1 MHNTSQVLPN
11 VPAFCGRRSGTS
23 RLLAVCMPFSELVR
37 PEREGVRGEKDGEI
51 RGGLCVAPRICCG
64 RRCPAVGK
72 RPADPGGSLGCSSGE
87 LGTRRPRSDGGIT
100 RRKTLYYGKEIC
112 KVDSQ
117 AEETQETQD
126 RHFWQGPFINNKT
139 LTVHR
144 VGKTTLI
151 QKASEVLKSSGVPV
165 DGLYTEVSQGGRRIG
180 FDVVTLSGLQGVLSR
195 IRSEPPPRKCECRV
209 GLYVVD
215 LTSFEHL
222 ALRS

>member
-100 RRKTLYYGKEIC
+100 RRKTLYYGKALPSEISAFFQG
-112 KVDSQ
+112 KP
-117 AEETQETQD
+117 AKYEEVL
-126 RHFWQGPFINNKT
+126 F
-139 LTVHR
+139 
-144 VGKTTLI
+144 GKTTLI

>member
-100 RRKTLYYGKEIC
+100 RRKTLYYGKALPSEI
-112 KVDSQ
+112 S
-117 AEETQETQD
+117 A
-126 RHFWQGPFINNKT
+126 FFQGKPAKYE
-139 LTVHR
+139 
-144 VGKTTLI
+144 
-151 QKASEVLKSSGVPV
+151 EVLCCDLNSSSVGNEPHEPLGVC
-165 DGLYTEVSQGGRRIG
+165 LISTKKKIES
-180 FDVVTLSGLQGVLSR
+180 TWL
-195 IRSEPPPRKCECRV
+195 E
-209 GLYVVD
+209 
-215 LTSFEHL
+215 
-222 ALRS
+222 ALRVPCLLL

>member
-100 RRKTLYYGKEIC
+100 RRKTLYYGK
-112 KVDSQ
+112 
-117 AEETQETQD
+117 
-126 RHFWQGPFINNKT
+126 
-139 LTVHR
+139 